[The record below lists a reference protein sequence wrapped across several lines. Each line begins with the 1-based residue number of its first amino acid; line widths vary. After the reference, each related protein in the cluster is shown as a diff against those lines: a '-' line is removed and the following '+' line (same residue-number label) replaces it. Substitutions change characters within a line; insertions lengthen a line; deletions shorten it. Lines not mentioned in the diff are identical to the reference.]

1 MIRRASADDYIDICK
16 ISREDMGYECDE
28 ELVRMRLS
36 ELDSTREAVF
46 VAEDDGKIM
55 GFVHVEKYNLLYF
68 ESMANILGLAV
79 AQSDR
84 RKGLGRKLMAKAEC
98 WAKDN
103 GIHIMRLN
111 SGTGRTHAHS
121 FYRAIGYNEDKKQLR
136 FTKQLEAEM

>member
-1 MIRRASADDYIDICK
+1 
-16 ISREDMGYECDE
+16 MGYECDE

-46 VAEDDGKIM
+46 VAEDNGRIM

-84 RKGLGRKLMAKAEC
+84 RKGLGRKLMAEAEC

-103 GIHIMRLN
+103 GIYTMRLN
-111 SGTGRTHAHS
+111 SGADRTHAHS
-121 FYRAIGYNEDKKQLR
+121 FYRAIGYNEEKQQLR
-136 FTKQLEAEM
+136 FTKQLEAER